1 LKPGSAR
8 IDSAS
13 ALFVTTADERWGQIL
28 RRTDA
33 FDAQHLQ
40 DALPG
45 VAEVVSARQGSGA
58 GDGNRT
64 HASRPA
70 PIAGSI
76 TYERRRLRV

>member
-13 ALFVTTADERWGQIL
+13 ALFITTADERWGQTL
-28 RRTDA
+28 RRAGA

-40 DALPG
+40 DALPA
-45 VAEVVSARQGSGA
+45 VAEVVSARQGGGA

-64 HASRPA
+64 HVTRPA
-70 PIAGSI
+70 LHI
-76 TYERRRLRV
+76 